1 MKNSILF
8 LLMTISLVL
17 FSQPSGQVLDKI
29 VAIVGNK
36 AITLS
41 DVEVQYWQLVMMGQK
56 PTDELRC
63 TVLEEL
69 MFQKMLQV
77 QAEFDSIT
85 VSDNQVE
92 NELDRRLRFF
102 INQMGSPEQLEKFYN
117 KTIVEIKEEFREL
130 IRDQLLIETMK
141 SRITENVSVSP
152 SEVKKFYQ
160 QLHPDSI
167 PLIESQIEYGQI
179 VAIPQPSEVEKQ
191 IAYEKIKDIH
201 QRIMLKGEN
210 FEVLA
215 RLYSQDIESAKKGGE
230 LGFFGKGQMVAAFE
244 AAAFSLK
251 KPGDVSDIIE
261 TPYGYHILQLIQRR
275 GEFVNVRH
283 ILIIP
288 EVSDADIRR
297 TRKQLD
303 SLRNEIL
310 AGRISFEDGAF
321 KFNPPE
327 FRTRNGLVINPY
339 SGKTTFTPSE
349 LTPDIFL
356 AIDKL
361 KPEEISTVQP
371 FQTDKGQTAFR
382 IIYLKS
388 RTEPRKATLEKD
400 YALFVDLATE
410 KKKKQALEKW
420 FNEHKKYIY
429 IKIDP
434 EFSDCLFNYKW
445 N

>member
-1 MKNSILF
+1 MRNSVFVF
-8 LLMTISLVL
+8 LMLASLMAL
-17 FSQPSGQVLDKI
+17 SQPVGQVLDKI

-36 AITLS
+36 IITLS
-41 DVEVQYWQLVMMGQK
+41 DVEIQYWQFVMMGQK

-63 TVLEEL
+63 SVLEEL

-77 QAEFDSIT
+77 QAEFDSVTI
-85 VSDNQVE
+85 SDNQVE

-117 KTIVEIKEEFREL
+117 KSIVEIKEEFREL
-130 IRDQLLIETMK
+130 VREQLLIETMK
-141 SRITENVSVSP
+141 SKITENVSVSP
-152 SEVKKFYQ
+152 SEVRKFYQ
-160 QLHPDSI
+160 QLPPDSI
-167 PLIESQIEYGQI
+167 PLIESQIEYGEI
-179 VAIPQPSEVEKQ
+179 VAIPQPSDIEKK
-191 IAYEKIKDIH
+191 IAYEKISEIH
-201 QRIMLKGEN
+201 RRITQKGEN

-215 RLYSQDIESAKKGGE
+215 RLYSHDIETAKKGGE
-230 LGFFGKGQMVAAFE
+230 TGFWGKGQMVSSFE

-297 TRKQLD
+297 TKKQLD

-310 AGRISFEDGAF
+310 SGRITFEEAAF

-327 FRTRNGLVINPY
+327 LKTRNGLVINPY
-339 SGKTTFTPSE
+339 NGKTTFSPSE
-349 LTPDIFL
+349 LTPDVFL

-361 KPEEISTVQP
+361 KPGEISPVLP
-371 FQTDKGQTAFR
+371 YQTDKGQSAFR
-382 IIYLKS
+382 IFYLKS
-388 RTEPRKATLEKD
+388 RTDPRKATLEKD
-400 YALFVDLATE
+400 YALFVELTTE
-410 KKKKQALEKW
+410 LKKKQALEKW
-420 FNEHKKYIY
+420 FYDHKKYIY

-434 EFSDCLFNYKW
+434 EFSDCLFKYKW